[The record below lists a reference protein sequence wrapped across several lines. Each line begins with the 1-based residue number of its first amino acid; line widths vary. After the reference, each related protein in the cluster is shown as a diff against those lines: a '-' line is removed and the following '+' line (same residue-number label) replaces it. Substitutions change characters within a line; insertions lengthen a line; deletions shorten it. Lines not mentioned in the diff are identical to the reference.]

1 MSRFSI
7 DELSQAIAEMEAL
20 LANGE
25 PAALG
30 PPITANNADP
40 TLGQIPEVP
49 NEPSD
54 QNSSSSLS
62 STATLS
68 TATSNPLPYDVPV
81 PTHPVQVFEDSI
93 LTDDVFH
100 KAWIKGEP
108 LVVTELLHKFQ
119 LQWTPEY
126 LRTKYGN
133 QNCLILECQSEQ
145 NKRVTVGELFS
156 WFGDYEGRK
165 SCWKL
170 KVYL

>member
-25 PAALG
+25 PAAIG
-30 PPITANNADP
+30 PPITVNNTDI
-40 TLGQIPEVP
+40 TLGQISEVP
-49 NEPSD
+49 NEPND
-54 QNSSSSLS
+54 QNSGSSLS

-93 LTDDVFH
+93 LTDVVFH

-108 LVVTELLHKFQ
+108 LVVTGLLHKFQ

-126 LRTKYGN
+126 FRTKYGN

-145 NKRVTVGELFS
+145 NKRVTVGESFS
-156 WFGDYEGRK
+156 WFGNYEGRK